1 MSKKRKGRPSK
12 YETEWKNK
20 LEIIGGWAKDGLV
33 DAQIANNMGVS
44 RSTLS
49 DWKTKY
55 PELLDTLNK
64 NKEIVDREVENA
76 LLKRALGYSYEETT
90 KELVKNP
97 LTEEVR
103 LETEEVRLE
112 VTKVVTKQVSP
123 DTTAQI
129 FWLKNRKPNEWRDK
143 KDVGVTFDKN
153 LEDFF
158 GSDEE

>member
-103 LETEEVRLE
+103 LE

-129 FWLKNRKPNEWRDK
+129 FWLKNRKPVEWRDK